1 MCVSLPSQLTQTT
14 SSDPFL
20 CSSPMKIE
28 TRQPWFSESALSFFL
43 SPYTVSSMLKPFTH
57 THHKHTNSLSL
68 TLSLTLSLSLSSL
81 SRSLYIYL
89 SISLPSLLYFSLSRR
104 LDLPLPFTGHPLV
117 SCLIAL
123 NKLKQLRRL
132 EFWDT
137 LYISHF
143 ALDCSIYLK

>member
-57 THHKHTNSLSL
+57 THHKHTNSLSH
-68 TLSLTLSLSLSSL
+68 SLSLSLSL
-81 SRSLYIYL
+81 LSLYIYIYISIYL
-89 SISLPSLLYFSLSRR
+89 SPLSPLFLFVSPSWSPPSIYRASPCFLSNRFKQVMAAER
-104 LDLPLPFTGHPLV
+104 ARILGHPVHL
-117 SCLIAL
+117 
-123 NKLKQLRRL
+123 
-132 EFWDT
+132 
-137 LYISHF
+137 SHF
-143 ALDCSIYLK
+143 ALDCSISLK